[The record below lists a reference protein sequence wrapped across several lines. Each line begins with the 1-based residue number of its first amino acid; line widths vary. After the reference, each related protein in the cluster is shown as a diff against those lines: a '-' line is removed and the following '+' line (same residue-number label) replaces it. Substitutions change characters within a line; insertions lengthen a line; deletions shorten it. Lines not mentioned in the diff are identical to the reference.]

1 MSEYKLRLVKLVNN
15 QGESSPFRVYLK
27 GEIPEGTTVK
37 ITDVTS
43 VNPKTG
49 TEREETKVSYS
60 DSLVVSHDRVWFS
73 NLSKGFINPQGFG
86 FVQLF
91 EDVYPSKEEVLASL

>member
-1 MSEYKLRLVKLVNN
+1 MSEYKLRLVTLVNN

-27 GEIPEGTTVK
+27 GEIPEGTTVRVA
-37 ITDVTS
+37 DVTS
-43 VNPKTG
+43 VNPNTG
-49 TEREETKVSYS
+49 AEREETRVSHG

-73 NLSKGFINPQGFG
+73 NLSKGFINPEGFG

-91 EDVYPSKEEVLASL
+91 EDVYPSKDEVLASL